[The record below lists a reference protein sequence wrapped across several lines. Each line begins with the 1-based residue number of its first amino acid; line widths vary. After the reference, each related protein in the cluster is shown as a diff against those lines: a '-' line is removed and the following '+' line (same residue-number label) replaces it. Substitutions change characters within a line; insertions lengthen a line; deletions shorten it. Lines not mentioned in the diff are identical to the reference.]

1 MGAAASAEEWTQPMM
16 PAFFVNM
23 DIYVPGE
30 EAVNVSQRGRAQ
42 AVANALYGF
51 CCSLMGTESSDCS
64 ELRLA

>member
-1 MGAAASAEEWTQPMM
+1 MM